1 MTLYNRENLS
11 VFKNPIFIKV
21 NLATHIC
28 PARNWQLF
36 LILTH
41 WSYCKCEDILHTL
54 NVYKVPAKEHQVV
67 DRWSGDEYQFQK
79 FCFKKV

>member
-1 MTLYNRENLS
+1 MTLNNRENLS

-41 WSYCKCEDILHTL
+41 WSYCKCEDTLHTL
-54 NVYKVPAKEHQVV
+54 NVFKIPAKEHQVV